1 MSGFTVVSGVT
12 RTLAN
17 VLTAVTGVDVE
28 ADRSPA
34 ENISD
39 AASMILLYLYRVEQ
53 SPYFVN
59 AEGSRPS
66 PNVLRDPPIGLN
78 LFYLIAPFGNG
89 QLQIQ
94 LTLGDIIRTFHD
106 MPVIDPAF
114 YHTALQDTTE
124 ELRMILNPL
133 PMQEMTELWRSFNE
147 RSYRLALTYEAS
159 VVLIDSGATRA
170 VRPVEERRVAVAP
183 W

>member
-17 VLTAVTGVDVE
+17 VLTSVTGVDVE

-39 AASMILLYLYRVEQ
+39 ATSLILLYLYRVEQ

-59 AEGSRPS
+59 AEPPRPG
-66 PNVLRDPPIGLN
+66 PNQLREAPIGLN
-78 LFYLIAPFGNG
+78 LFYLIAPYGNG

-94 LTLGDIIRTFHD
+94 LTLGDIVRVFHD

-114 YHTALQDTTE
+114 YHPTLQDTTE
-124 ELRMILNPL
+124 ELRMVLNPL

-159 VVLIDSGATRA
+159 VVLIDSSVTRNV
-170 VRPVEERRVAVAP
+170 VRVEERHLVVSP

>member
-17 VLTAVTGVDVE
+17 VLSSVTGVDVE
-28 ADRSPA
+28 PDRSPA
-34 ENISD
+34 DAISD
-39 AASMILLYLYRVEQ
+39 ATSLILLYLYRVEQ
-53 SPYFVN
+53 SPFFVN
-59 AEGSRPS
+59 TVPPPPA
-66 PNVLRDPPIGLN
+66 PNQLSEPPIGLN
-78 LFYLIAPFGNG
+78 LHYLIAPYGNG

-94 LTLGDIIRTFHD
+94 LTLGDIIRVFHD

-114 YHTALQDTTE
+114 YHPALHDTTE

-133 PMQEMTELWRSFNE
+133 PLQEMTELWRSFNE
-147 RSYRLALTYEAS
+147 RSYRLSLTYEAS
-159 VVLIDSGATRA
+159 VVLIDSSVTRT
-170 VRPVEERRVAVAP
+170 VVPVEERHLVVRP